1 LPSGAIKRLRAAGE
15 RFRHGHSFAVR
26 PAEGRVDASAA
37 EAALVLLGPDGDAS
51 RELDDA
57 ARREAAGLT
66 SLSSLT
72 TQLAIDYLDRL
83 ARPIPS
89 LAPAAGVQVVTSGY
103 AARIAVEQ
111 EPARFMAPAELP
123 VLASLPPM
131 RNGRPPQGLL
141 TRVVK
146 ATRRG
151 FPAVRAVPAGVWD
164 GFALLLTVR
173 VHEVHPVGDVGE
185 EARELLAG
193 EVVDG
198 LARFG
203 WVLRLVDIRYGLEP
217 ERRAG

>member
-1 LPSGAIKRLRAAGE
+1 MPSGAIKRLWAAGE
-15 RFRHGHSFAVR
+15 RFRGGRSFAVR
-26 PAEGRVDASAA
+26 PADAPIDAASA
-37 EAALVLLGPDGDAS
+37 EAALELLGSDGDAS

-57 ARREAAGLT
+57 AASESTALA

-72 TQLAIDYLDRL
+72 TQLAMDYLDRL

-89 LAPAAGVQVVTSGY
+89 LTPGAGVQVITAGY
-103 AARIAVEQ
+103 AARIAVSSD
-111 EPARFMAPAELP
+111 PRRFGAPGELP
-123 VLASLPPM
+123 VLASLPAL
-131 RNGRPPQGLL
+131 RNGRPPQDLL
-141 TRVVK
+141 TRAVK

-151 FPAVRAVPAGVWD
+151 FPSVRAVPAAVWD
-164 GFALLLTVR
+164 GFVLLLTAR
-173 VHEVHPVGDVGE
+173 VHAANHPARHE
-185 EARELLAG
+185 EPDLLAG